1 MSMLVE
7 FSVVPLGTGASVSPQ
22 IARVLKIVSESGVSY
37 KANPMGTVLE
47 GDWDKVMGVVK
58 KCHDEV
64 MKDAERVITSITI
77 DDRKGKEQ
85 RIEKKLE
92 SLEQKLGMK
101 LKK

>member
-7 FSVVPLGTGASVSPQ
+7 FSVVPLGMGESVSRQ
-22 IARVLKIVSESGVSY
+22 IAQVLKIVSESGVGY

-47 GDWDKVMGVVK
+47 GDWDEVISVVK

-64 MKDAERVITSITI
+64 MKDAERVLTSITI
-77 DDRKGKEQ
+77 DDRKGKEL

-92 SLEQKLGMK
+92 SVERKLGMK

>member
-47 GDWDKVMGVVK
+47 GEWDKVMGVVK

-64 MKDAERVITSITI
+64 MKDSERVLTSITI

-92 SLEQKLGMK
+92 SVEEKLGMK

>member
-7 FSVVPLGTGASVSPQ
+7 FSVVPLGRGASVSPQ

-64 MKDAERVITSITI
+64 MKDAERVLTSITI
-77 DDRKGKEQ
+77 DDRKGREQ

-92 SLEQKLGMK
+92 SVEQKLGMK

>member
-7 FSVVPLGTGASVSPQ
+7 FSVVPLGAGASVSPLV
-22 IARVLKIVSESGVSY
+22 AEALRIVQESGVSY

-47 GDWDKVMGVVK
+47 GEWDAVMPVIR
-58 KCHDEV
+58 KCHEAL
-64 MKDAERVITSITI
+64 MKNSERVLTSITI
-77 DDRKGKEQ
+77 DDRRGKTE